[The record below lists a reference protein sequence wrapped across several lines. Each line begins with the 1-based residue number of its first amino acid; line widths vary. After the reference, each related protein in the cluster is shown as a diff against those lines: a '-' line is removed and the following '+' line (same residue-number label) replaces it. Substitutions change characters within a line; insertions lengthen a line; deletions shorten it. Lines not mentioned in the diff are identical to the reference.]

1 MTKHGIWVIDDKKEV
16 KLLRKKMVPFDF
28 SKYSQKDIRELLK
41 KMREAMKN
49 ANGIGLSANQIGL
62 DAHLF
67 IAQVE
72 GKFYA
77 VFNSQLTRISDETNV
92 IEEGC
97 LSVPDVFGDVSRPSR
112 VVLDGY
118 DKNGKRLKIKAWG
131 LLARVFQH
139 ETDHLNGIV
148 FTDKA
153 KKLHTYE
160 LQENGQVNKI

>member
-16 KLLRKKMVPFDF
+16 KLLRKKMAPFDF
-28 SKYSQKDIRELLK
+28 SKYSPKDIRELLK

-49 ANGIGLSANQIGL
+49 ANGVGLSANQIGL

-67 IAQVE
+67 VALVD

-77 VFNSQLTRISDETNV
+77 VFNSQLTRISDETNT

-97 LSVPDVFGDVSRPSR
+97 LSVPDVFGDVSRPSK
-112 VVLDGY
+112 VIIEGY
-118 DKNGKRLKIKAWG
+118 DKNGKKLKIKAWG

-148 FTDKA
+148 FIDKA
-153 KKLHTYE
+153 KKLHTFE
-160 LQENGQVNKI
+160 LQDINPAK